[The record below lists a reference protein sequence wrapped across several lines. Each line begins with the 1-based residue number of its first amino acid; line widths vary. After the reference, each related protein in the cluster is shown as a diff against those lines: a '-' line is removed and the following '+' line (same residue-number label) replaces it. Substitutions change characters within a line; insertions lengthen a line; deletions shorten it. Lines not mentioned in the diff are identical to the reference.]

1 MNAMLGFL
9 FVFGGLLGAI
19 IYVATFILWLWML
32 IDCIK
37 NPSLSSNE
45 RIIWV
50 LVIIFLPC
58 LGSII
63 YFFAGRK

>member
-1 MNAMLGFL
+1 MFTTAAVCL
-9 FVFGGLLGAI
+9 FSLL
-19 IYVATFILWLWML
+19 TFVLWLWML
-32 IDCIK
+32 INAIK

-58 LGSII
+58 VGSLI
-63 YFFAGRK
+63 YFFMAKSK